1 MTILGAEQ
9 LIYGVEDLE
18 KSDRFHDDWGMER
31 IASGRHGSDFR
42 LLNDTTVHLR
52 AASDASLPP
61 ATIRWLPHLMGSTL
75 REAIWGVDSAESLD
89 AIGAELTRDREVRR
103 DADGVLH
110 TVDDSGFHIGF
121 MVTRRKEIIL
131 KPTENN
137 TVGTYLRR
145 NRQAD
150 GVRRRRVSP
159 YKAGHLVYWVP
170 DRLDEAASF
179 YVERLDFR
187 PTDNAPDSRFMRSN
201 GSNDHH
207 TLLIQQRP
215 DTWGFQ
221 HVAYEYKDFDEV
233 MFAGC
238 HMEAQGWKTN
248 TGPIRHNVSS
258 SCSWYIWNP
267 AGGVSEAYSDMD
279 YVDDNWVVGFN
290 DPKDPNF
297 YGVSWAVRPPGKRRA
312 RPAEWIDD

>member
-1 MTILGAEQ
+1 MTILGVEQ

-18 KSDRFHDDWGMER
+18 KASRFQEDWGMER
-31 IASGRHGSDFR
+31 VGSGAHGTDFR
-42 LLNDTTVHLR
+42 LQNNTSVHLR
-52 AASDASLPP
+52 KAEDASLPP
-61 ATIRWLPHLMGSTL
+61 ATIRWLPQLSRSTL
-75 REAIWGVDSAESLD
+75 REAIWSVDSAASLQK
-89 AIGAELTRDREVRR
+89 IGAELSRDRDVRT
-103 DADGVLH
+103 DANGTLH
-110 TVDDSGFHIGF
+110 SMDDCGFHIGF

-137 TVGTYLRR
+137 TLGSYVRR

-150 GVRRRRVSP
+150 GTRRRRVSP

-170 DRLDEAASF
+170 DKLDQAARF

-187 PTDNAPDSRFMRSN
+187 PTDNSPAMRFMRAN

-207 TLLIQQRP
+207 TLLMQQEK

-221 HVAYEYKDFDEV
+221 HVAYEFKDFDEV

-238 HMEAQGWKTN
+238 HMEEQGWKTN
-248 TGPIRHNVSS
+248 TGPIRHNISS
-258 SCSWYIWNP
+258 TCSWYLWNP

-279 YVDDNWVVGFN
+279 YVDDNWVVGN
-290 DPKDPNF
+290 YDPKDPGF
-297 YGVSWAVRPPGKRRA
+297 YGVSWAVRPGKRRA

>member
-1 MTILGAEQ
+1 MAILGVEQ
-9 LIYGVEDLE
+9 LVYGVEDLE
-18 KSDRFHDDWGMER
+18 KAIRFQDDWGMER
-31 IASGRHGSDFR
+31 ADSGAHGADFR

-52 AASDASLPP
+52 EAQDGALPP
-61 ATIRWLPHLMGSTL
+61 ATIRWLPHLTRSTL
-75 REAIWGVDSAESLD
+75 REAVWSVDNKNSLD
-89 AIGAELTRDREVRR
+89 AIGAELSRDREVKT
-103 DADGVLH
+103 DSAGVLH
-110 TVDDSGFHIGF
+110 TVDDSGFHIGVA
-121 MVTRRKEIIL
+121 VTKRKEIVL
-131 KPTENN
+131 TPTVNN
-137 TVGTYLRR
+137 TLGSYPRR

-170 DRLDEAASF
+170 DKLDEAARF

-187 PTDNAPDSRFMRSN
+187 PTDNSPAMRFMRAN

-207 TLLIQQRP
+207 TLLIQQQ
-215 DTWGFQ
+215 DNTWGFQ
-221 HVAYEYKDFDEV
+221 HVAYEFKDFDEV

-238 HMEAQGWKTN
+238 HMETQGWKTN

-258 SCSWYIWNP
+258 TCSWYLWNP

-279 YVDDNWVVGFN
+279 YVDDNWVVGWN
-290 DPKDPNF
+290 DPKAPGS
-297 YGVSWAVRPPGKRRA
+297 YGVSWAVRPGKRRA